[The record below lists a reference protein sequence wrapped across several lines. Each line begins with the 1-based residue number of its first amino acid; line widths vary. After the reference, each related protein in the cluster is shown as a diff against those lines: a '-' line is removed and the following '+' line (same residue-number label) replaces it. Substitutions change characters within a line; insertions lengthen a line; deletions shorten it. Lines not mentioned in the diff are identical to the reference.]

1 MKKYK
6 ITVELDESNR
16 KALCEDWEFYFD
28 SEDERDEY
36 INLWNE
42 TNGKHKLETL
52 EEYFKLINDVRVCTN
67 GMYRIYNDGTLIME
81 DE

>member
-6 ITVELDESNR
+6 ITVELDESNY
-16 KALCEDWEFYFD
+16 KAMCRDWEDIFD
-28 SEDERDEY
+28 DENEFNKYRKIHAEVEGCHIITTFDEY
-36 INLWNE
+36 HEL
-42 TNGKHKLETL
+42 LEKVKFVT
-52 EEYFKLINDVRVCTN
+52 D